1 MNLLFSINRTFI
13 PLLLNCANSVLKNGG
28 IDEYTVYVLHSD
40 LEAEDMDAIQSALGK
55 RMKFHFIS
63 VPVSLFEGFP
73 TSRRYPQQIYYRL
86 AAPLLLP
93 PELERI
99 LYLDVDTIIINTLT
113 ELSNMPFDGTYFM
126 ACTHVRKT
134 MAKINQARLG
144 MEQETPYINSGVM
157 LLNLPLFRE
166 HLNLAEIRAFANK
179 KKSILFLPDQ
189 DILTALYGDHVK
201 NCWTACGTI
210 SATGYRHSIT
220 QNLNGKIWMLN
231 GYEKTVSS
239 SITAERQSLGKS
251 ITTVPSAYFIKNWL
265 HSKENQK
272 CPYPRKR
279 CLIFNLLCN
288 HG

>member
-40 LEAEDMDAIQSALGK
+40 LEAEDMDEIQSALGK
-55 RMKFHFIS
+55 RMRFHFIS

-99 LYLDVDTIIINTLT
+99 LYLDVDTIVINSLAK
-113 ELSNMPFDGTYFM
+113 LADMPFEGTYFM
-126 ACTHVRKT
+126 ACTHVHKAL
-134 MAKINQARLG
+134 AKINQTRLG
-144 MEQETPYINSGVM
+144 MEQEAPYINSGVM

-166 HLNLAEIRAFANK
+166 HLDLAEISAFANK
-179 KKSILFLPDQ
+179 KKRILFLPDQ

-201 NCWTACGTI
+201 LLDSLRYNLSDRVLAFHNAKSQQEKLDVEWVRKNTVIIHYCGK
-210 SATGYRHSIT
+210 SKPWKEHYHG
-220 QNLNGKIWMLN
+220 
-231 GYEKTVSS
+231 
-239 SITAERQSLGKS
+239 SLGIFYQELIGQPRS
-251 ITTVPSAYFIKNWL
+251 TAKNFL
-265 HSKENQK
+265 TQRNEA
-272 CPYPRKR
+272 
-279 CLIFNLLCN
+279 
-288 HG
+288 

>member
-1 MNLLFSINRTFI
+1 MNLLFSINRAFI
-13 PLLLNCANSVLKNGG
+13 PLLLNCVNSILKNGG
-28 IDEYTVYVLHSD
+28 MDEYVAYVLHSD
-40 LEAEDMDAIQSALGK
+40 IEREDMAAIQSAVGK

-73 TSRRYPQQIYYRL
+73 ISRRYPQQIYYRL

-99 LYLDVDTIIINTLT
+99 LYLDVDTIIINSLA
-113 ELSNMPFDGTYFM
+113 ELADMPFEGTYFM

-134 MAKINQARLG
+134 LAKINQARLG

-166 HLNLAEIRAFANK
+166 HVDLAEIRAFANK

-201 NCWTACGTI
+201 LLDSLRYNLSDRVLAFHNAESQQEKLDVEWVRKNSVIVHYCGK
-210 SATGYRHSIT
+210 AKPWKEHYHGP
-220 QNLNGKIWMLN
+220 
-231 GYEKTVSS
+231 
-239 SITAERQSLGKS
+239 LG
-251 ITTVPSAYFIKNWL
+251 VFYQELAA
-265 HSKENQK
+265 Q
-272 CPYPRKR
+272 
-279 CLIFNLLCN
+279 
-288 HG
+288 